1 MEIVFE
7 RLPQVIAKRAR
18 SRASHYADIQ
28 RGLWTKPVALGP
40 QCSAWPKHEVD
51 ALQAARLRGC
61 TEDEIR
67 ALVDELHQRR
77 MEAQ

>member
-1 MEIVFE
+1 MEITYQ
-7 RLPQVIAKRAR
+7 RLNQIIAQRALSR
-18 SRASHYADIQ
+18 STHYADIQ

-40 QCSAWPKHEVD
+40 QATAWPKHEVD

-67 ALVDELHQRR
+67 ALVDELHEKRKEVQ
-77 MEAQ
+77 